1 MERKRKVTEEVL
13 VDGSTTCPIC
23 EAEGADGGGGGA
35 ALEALARKSVQLH
48 AAFASEAAA
57 ALKRAEELQRE
68 RADALAVQCAELGA
82 QLGAQV
88 TAHRARVQRWD
99 ETAPP
104 PATHLPHVVRLSVGG
119 VGLFATSA
127 DNLRRFPE
135 SYFGVAE
142 VLQRG
147 RLSARAP
154 CERSCTTRR
163 LPPQKAD
170 VVSTP
175 AALSEP
181 ATARPNH
188 EITHSWCTAAMP
200 L

>member
-1 MERKRKVTEEVL
+1 MLSRSIRVCGHRNGKNERLSGLEKLCVCGTLEVRYGHARTSVT
-13 VDGSTTCPIC
+13 
-23 EAEGADGGGGGA
+23 A
-35 ALEALARKSVQLH
+35 H
-48 AAFASEAAA
+48 Y
-57 ALKRAEELQRE
+57 
-68 RADALAVQCAELGA
+68 CAELGA
-82 QLGAQV
+82 QRSAQV
-88 TAHRARVQRWD
+88 TARRARVQRWD

-188 EITHSWCTAAMP
+188 EIAHSWCTAAMP